1 MKHTTFK
8 RFLSNYAKDMNR
20 ENSLSLFKNEKYSQD
35 NVRLLTV
42 FSFYVFFNNEVTQ
55 TLLRN
60 KEKLP
65 TLYNMY
71 TKFYDKYRN
80 LTYDNVDKVVNNFD
94 EFDELKKLYKSYTN
108 LYVNKY
114 DMVKKAYHQKIRQ
127 IQKEK
132 QISNYRI
139 YTDLKINHGNTNDFL
154 KNANYD
160 KLSQKNIKSIY
171 HYVTSF

>member
-1 MKHTTFK
+1 MKQTTFK

-20 ENSLSLFKNEKYSQD
+20 ENSLSLFKNEKYSQG

-42 FSFYVFFNNEVTQ
+42 FSFYVFFNKEVTK
-55 TLLRN
+55 TLLSN

-71 TKFYDKYRN
+71 TKLNDKYHN

-94 EFDELKKLYKSYTN
+94 EFDELNKLYKSYTN

-114 DMVKKAYHQKIRQ
+114 DMVKRAYHQKIRH
-127 IQKEK
+127 IQEEK

-154 KNANYD
+154 KNAKYD
-160 KLSQKNIKSIY
+160 KLSQKNIQSIY